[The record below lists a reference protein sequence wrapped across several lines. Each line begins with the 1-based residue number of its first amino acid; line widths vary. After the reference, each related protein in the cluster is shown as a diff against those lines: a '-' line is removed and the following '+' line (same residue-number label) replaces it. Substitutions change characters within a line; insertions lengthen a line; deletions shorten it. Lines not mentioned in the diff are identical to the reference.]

1 MEHLI
6 EEGKMD
12 PPPKRKTQA
21 EIWEE
26 RNREILEHERKYG
39 RITTK
44 SYVHP
49 GTTPE
54 QSKLLYAPSMFYVR
68 NEASKYISVVNAPK
82 EALPKGWL
90 SKEEYEYP
98 ERFLPVKS
106 NTFDKAD
113 NTENAVAI
121 PKTAP
126 AGHISDVSGSQSVA
140 NTDANAVADGLE
152 VKSEGA
158 HVSEAITA
166 SFEDGFEGHAE
177 RLERSFAESIVEGFP
192 DLSNPSTEYSCEN
205 NQRDKRENV
214 SPTRFAVRSGRSC
227 MELRGCSSLR

>member
-1 MEHLI
+1 
-6 EEGKMD
+6 
-12 PPPKRKTQA
+12 
-21 EIWEE
+21 
-26 RNREILEHERKYG
+26 
-39 RITTK
+39 
-44 SYVHP
+44 
-49 GTTPE
+49 
-54 QSKLLYAPSMFYVR
+54 MFYVR

-158 HVSEAITA
+158 HVSEATTA